1 MLVIAAP
8 WPPNWGLV
16 RRKDTQV
23 SAEDASAL
31 PLSDIVEWWRRR
43 ASIPRFILI
52 YWVLFHDIT
61 PKIRR
66 GFRDQIDTARSDV
79 RLLLWRPR
87 FIGSGGC
94 ATC

>member
-1 MLVIAAP
+1 M
-8 WPPNWGLV
+8 
-16 RRKDTQV
+16 

-31 PLSDIVEWWRRR
+31 PLSDIVECCRRW

-52 YWVLFHDIT
+52 HRVLFHDIT

-66 GFRDQIDTARSDV
+66 GFRDKVDTVRADV

-94 ATC
+94 ATR